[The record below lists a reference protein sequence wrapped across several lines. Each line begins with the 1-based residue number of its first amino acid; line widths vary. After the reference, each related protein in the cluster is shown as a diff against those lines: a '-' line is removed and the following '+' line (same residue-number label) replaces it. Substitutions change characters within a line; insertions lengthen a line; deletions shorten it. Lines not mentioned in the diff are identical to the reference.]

1 MTRGRREEEAS
12 PELMDEEFGDDD
24 APAKRR
30 PWGPEEDD
38 HLRELVQIYGIK
50 SWAAIATN
58 LSNRSGKQCRERWR
72 NHLRP
77 KPNKGDPLARASLL
91 IGHYGAVEYATKYA
105 TKGSNPEEFLA
116 LRESLLQICGG
127 CHVPAPQ
134 EYAER
139 KSTPKAIAPA

>member
-50 SWAAIATN
+50 SWAQIATQLN
-58 LSNRSGKQCRERWR
+58 NRNGKQCR
-72 NHLRP
+72 
-77 KPNKGDPLARASLL
+77 
-91 IGHYGAVEYATKYA
+91 
-105 TKGSNPEEFLA
+105 
-116 LRESLLQICGG
+116 
-127 CHVPAPQ
+127 
-134 EYAER
+134 
-139 KSTPKAIAPA
+139 